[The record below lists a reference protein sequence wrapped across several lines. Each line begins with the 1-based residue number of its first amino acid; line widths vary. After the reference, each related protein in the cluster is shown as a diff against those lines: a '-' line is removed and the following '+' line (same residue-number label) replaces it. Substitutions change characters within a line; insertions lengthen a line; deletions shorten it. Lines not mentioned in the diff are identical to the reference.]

1 MTIIN
6 RIITAFAGVLLL
18 VSQLHA
24 MQAMNESEL
33 AATYGQAI
41 FEVSENIVQQ
51 ENGSELNMLR
61 ITMGAHIEI
70 NANVDELAL
79 GRYWRPEGTKDWE
92 EMFERDK
99 DNFET
104 FSVYG
109 RDPNH
114 ENHFIVAAHNGH
126 DKVGIWSFDAKS
138 KSFIG
143 SQAPHARHLRS

>member
-79 GRYWRPEGTKDWE
+79 GRYWRPEGTNCTGGAGG
-92 EMFERDK
+92 DK
-99 DNFET
+99 RN
-104 FSVYG
+104 S
-109 RDPNH
+109 
-114 ENHFIVAAHNGH
+114 
-126 DKVGIWSFDAKS
+126 
-138 KSFIG
+138 
-143 SQAPHARHLRS
+143 PHPSNALTAMLYEKR